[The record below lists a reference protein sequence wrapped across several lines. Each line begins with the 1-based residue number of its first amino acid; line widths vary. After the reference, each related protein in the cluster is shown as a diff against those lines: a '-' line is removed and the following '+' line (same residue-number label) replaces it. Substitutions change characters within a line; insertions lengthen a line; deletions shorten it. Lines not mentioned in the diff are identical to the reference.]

1 MMSAFLIPF
10 FAFMAVMLIMLL
22 LYGVWLFFFD
32 SHKKLKNQRLQS
44 IQNTFNSTGQSIS
57 SAQDSKLEIW
67 LRSRSKRFARL
78 ENRIIV
84 AHVSLTIWGFM
95 GIMLALFT
103 VVMVLGLL
111 RQTNPLLLLVLAVA
125 IASTPLKWLSKQAN
139 KRRQAFGDKLPET
152 LDYISRAMRAGHSLT
167 SAIGMVGKELADPI
181 GIEFKMVFDEIAF
194 GIPFKET
201 LIHLG
206 QRVQSFDLNFFII
219 SLMIHHE
226 AGGNLTELLD
236 GLSGTMRERIKLR
249 GKIRTLSSEGRSSA
263 WVLGCMPFFMVGMLT
278 LVNPPYMSLLWTTHQ
293 GQTLLLISSGLMAA
307 GFYSLNSI
315 TQIKV

>member
-1 MMSAFLIPF
+1 MMRAFLIPF

-57 SAQDSKLEIW
+57 SAQGSKLEIW
-67 LRSRSKRFARL
+67 LRSHSRIFTRI
-78 ENRIIV
+78 ENRLTI

-181 GIEFKMVFDEIAF
+181 GSEFKIVFDEIAF

-201 LIHLG
+201 LVHLG

-219 SLMIHHE
+219 ALMIHHE

-236 GLSGTMRERIKLR
+236 GLAGTMRERIKLR
-249 GKIRTLSSEGRSSA
+249 GKVRILSSEGRSSA
-263 WVLGCMPFFMVGMLT
+263 WVLGCMPFIMAGILT
-278 LVNPPYMSLLWTTHQ
+278 LVNHQYMSVLWTTHQ
-293 GQTLLLISSGLMAA
+293 GQTLLIISGGLMSL